1 MKLLT
6 HNMLACTIKGV
17 KNGFP
22 LKIEAEEVVER
33 EADFDPGAQQGAQE
47 TPRPRP
53 RRRRAGTGKRLG
65 SSRSPGPDAP
75 APTFDPNLRQIFCA
89 TSTQS
94 SSGPRLWRP
103 PAR

>member
-33 EADFDPGAQQGAQE
+33 EADFDPGK
-47 TPRPRP
+47 
-53 RRRRAGTGKRLG
+53 RRAGRLARWQLHVQTG
-65 SSRSPGPDAP
+65 
-75 APTFDPNLRQIFCA
+75 DPVGVVAVACVLLQCA
-89 TSTQS
+89 GQPYGGCASLECHILETTSQ
-94 SSGPRLWRP
+94 PCHP
-103 PAR
+103 N